1 MPGVEVG
8 QGAIGSEIELQRR
21 DGDKSLRQGAD
32 IGAAFGDTG
41 GRIAADSVIGF
52 VARVDALIETAVID
66 AQSLPGE
73 DGAADLIVR

>member
-1 MPGVEVG
+1 MPCVKVG
-8 QGAIGSEIELQRR
+8 QCAIGSEIELQRR
-21 DGDKSLRQGAD
+21 DGNESLREGANVRST
-32 IGAAFGDTG
+32 FGDTG